1 MDSLIVIVAVVI
13 LANFFLGRMS
23 QRLGVPDLL
32 AFILLGILFS
42 QFPIFRGVSS
52 NPGLAGNFCDIALV
66 FIMFYG
72 GFCTRWK
79 AAKAIVAPASLLAS
93 VGVFLTAAL
102 TALLVHFFLHWGWL
116 ESLLLGSVLGST
128 DAASVFFVLRA
139 RQLGL
144 KENATPLLEME
155 SGANDPCSNMMVAI
169 TLLLMQGRLTAL
181 KAAGMMAAQI
191 GFGLL
196 GGLLVAVLAILA
208 VRRFGITTS
217 VGGGPIFFTA
227 VALLAFG
234 FPSIIGGNG
243 FLGAYVVGLIL
254 GNQEIA
260 NKKELVHFFNGITGV
275 MQMGIFFVLGL
286 LANLKDMA
294 GFVGPSLLVF
304 LILLLFSRPISMAA
318 ILLPFRKFSWKT
330 IMLVSFGGL
339 KGASSIVF
347 AVLAASAGV
356 ACGDDIFQIVFCVT
370 LISSLLQGCLLPYM
384 ARWLDCVDP
393 AENAMETFN
402 DFSDETMMQ
411 FNEVLIT
418 AESHWKD
425 RAVKDL
431 GLPKNVLICMLIHA
445 DGSRIV
451 PNGYTVLHEG
461 DKVII
466 CSKEF
471 QSEKLFSILRR
482 RVTPKYVGKTLKEY
496 PAEKNHVVLVKRGEE
511 SIIPHG
517 DTVFMEGDILYI
529 NDSGVHTD
537 KKRARK
543 GKR

>member
-1 MDSLIVIVAVVI
+1 MDLLIVIVAVVI
-13 LANFFLGRMS
+13 LASVFLGRMS

-32 AFILLGILFS
+32 AFILLGILVGRLTV
-42 QFPIFRGVSS
+42 FRGVSS

-72 GFCTRWK
+72 GFCTRWEK
-79 AAKAIVAPASLLAS
+79 AKVIVAPASLLAS
-93 VGVFLTAAL
+93 VGVFLTAAV
-102 TALLVHFFLHWGWL
+102 TALMVHFLLHWGWL

-144 KENATPLLEME
+144 KENATSLLEME

-169 TLLLMQGRLTAL
+169 TLLLMQGRLSAL

-196 GGLLVAVLAILA
+196 GGLLVALLAIW
-208 VRRFGITTS
+208 VVKRFGITAS
-217 VGGGPIFFTA
+217 VGGGPIFFIA

-234 FPSIIGGNG
+234 FPSLIGGNG

-254 GNQEIA
+254 GNQEIE

-275 MQMGIFFVLGL
+275 MQMSIFFVLGL

-294 GFVGPSLLVF
+294 GFVGPSVVVF
-304 LILLLFSRPISMAA
+304 LILLLVSRPISMAA
-318 ILLPFRKFSWKT
+318 ILLPFRKFSWQT
-330 IMLVSFGGL
+330 ILLVSFGGL

-356 ACGDDIFQIVFCVT
+356 ACGGDVFQIVFCVT
-370 LISSLLQGCLLPYM
+370 LISSLLQGYLLPYM
-384 ARWLDCVDP
+384 ARWLECIDP
-393 AENAMETFN
+393 AENAMKSFN

-411 FNEVLIT
+411 FNEVMIT
-418 AESHWKD
+418 GESPWKD

-431 GLPKNVLICMLIHA
+431 GIPKNILICMLIHA

-451 PNGYTVLHEG
+451 PNGYTVLREG

-466 CSKEF
+466 CSKAF
-471 QSEKLFSILRR
+471 QSEKLFNILRR
-482 RVTPKYVGKTLKEY
+482 RITPKYVGKTLKEY
-496 PAEKNHVVLVKRGEE
+496 PAQKNQVVLVKRGEE

-517 DTVFMEGDILYI
+517 DTVFMPGDILYI
-529 NDSGVHTD
+529 NDSGVPSD
-537 KKRARK
+537 KKKTQK
-543 GKR
+543 GN